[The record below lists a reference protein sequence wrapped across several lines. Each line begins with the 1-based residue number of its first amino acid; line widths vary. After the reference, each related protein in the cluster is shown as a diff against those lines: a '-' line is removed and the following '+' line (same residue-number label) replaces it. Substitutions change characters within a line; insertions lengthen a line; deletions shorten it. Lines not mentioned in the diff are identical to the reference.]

1 MAQAKIIGIFD
12 IVLNGKVIATSKPC
26 NPCTSGFRKGLEQ
39 LAEKHSVPITKLSW
53 HRKTVRKSRIDYLV
67 EEENRREAQQAQAQA

>member
-12 IVLNGKVIATSKPC
+12 ILLNKEIIATSKPC

-39 LAEKHSVPITKLSW
+39 LAEKHGVPVTKLSW
-53 HRKTVRKSRIDYLV
+53 RKHYERKSRIDYLV
-67 EEENRREAQQAQAQA
+67 EEENRREAQAQQAQA